1 MLNHI
6 NALEGAAVLATDGE
20 IGHVRDAFF
29 DDQAW
34 AIRYLVVDAG
44 SWLSGR
50 EVLISPF
57 AVTQPLGSGK
67 TVGVALTR
75 NQVKTS
81 PPIDTHRPVSRRHEQ
96 ENLRHYGYPNYWAG
110 GGLWAFGELPMLPM
124 PTADGGN
131 GTDEADAAAREAA
144 VPPEDVHLRS
154 SLSVTGYHIQATD
167 ESIGHV
173 QDFVF
178 DDESWAI
185 RYLVVDTRNWW
196 PGGTKVLV
204 ATHWIDRID
213 WAESTV
219 RVALTREQVQASPV
233 YSEGAPIQREYE
245 ARLHDAYNRVGYWD

>member
-1 MLNHI
+1 MLNSISH
-6 NALEGAAVLATDGE
+6 LEGATVAATDGE
-20 IGHVRDAFF
+20 IGHIEQAFF

-34 AIRYLVVDAG
+34 VIRYLVVDTG

-67 TVGVALTR
+67 IVEVALTR

-96 ENLRHYGYPNYWAG
+96 ETLRHYDYPDYWAG
-110 GGLWAFGELPMLPM
+110 GGLWAFSDLPTLPI
-124 PTADGGN
+124 PQTTGDN
-131 GTDEADAAAREAA
+131 EAAARDEV

-154 SLSVTGYHIQATD
+154 SLAVKGYRIQAED
-167 ESIGHV
+167 DSIGHV
-173 QDFVF
+173 QGFIF

-204 ATHWIDRID
+204 ATRWIDRID

-219 RVALTREQVQASPV
+219 HVKLTREQVKASPV
-233 YSEGAPIQREYE
+233 YDEATPVRREYE
-245 ARLHDAYNRVGYWD
+245 KRLHDAYKRIGYWD